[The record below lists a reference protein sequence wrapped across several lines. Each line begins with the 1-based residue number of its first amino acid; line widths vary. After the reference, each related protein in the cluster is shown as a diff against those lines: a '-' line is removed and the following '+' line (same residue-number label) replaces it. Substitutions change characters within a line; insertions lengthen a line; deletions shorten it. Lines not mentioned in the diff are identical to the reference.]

1 MWDLLESMSELAD
14 EYASL
19 KRLTC
24 LHYQTYDTCAL
35 SAKRQGGFL
44 PILELNVCYVCWIL
58 YTMYRWRSLQWEME
72 GYHISLLYMMKP
84 SADIHFYRFLCHE
97 NMGLWI
103 VLTCWFH
110 YLLWTFCFPCHCYI
124 ARMSRNGIVQWNGG
138 MKHWNVLPPRI
149 KCHNMITKVM
159 VTL

>member
-1 MWDLLESMSELAD
+1 MWDLLENMSELAD
-14 EYASL
+14 ECASL
-19 KRLTC
+19 KG

-58 YTMYRWRSLQWEME
+58 YTMYRWRSLQWELE

-84 SADIHFYRFLCHE
+84 SADIH
-97 NMGLWI
+97 
-103 VLTCWFH
+103 VPA
-110 YLLWTFCFPCHCYI
+110 LLQVSVSWKHGPLNRADLLVSLPTLDILFSMPLL